1 MIKCY
6 TFIQMKISN
15 KIFFFSILILSGCN
29 NQTIESEN
37 SVFKPNSPLSEL
49 IDVNEVNFSSIDS
62 VHLKRFNVW
71 NSFISVNTKL
81 SRLTPQSND
90 HRSIFN
96 SIKLDLQ
103 DINQNNIPYPFNK
116 PEIIGRLRVVKT
128 FVYKVN
134 SYELN
139 TVNLKSYKEDVIM
152 IIESYNAFVEKL
164 NELAQEAVP

>member
-1 MIKCY
+1 MYRFYK
-6 TFIQMKISN
+6 KN
-15 KIFFFSILILSGCN
+15 IFLVLTLILLGCN
-29 NQTIESEN
+29 NQVIQSES
-37 SVFKPNSPLSEL
+37 SAFKPNSPLSEL

-62 VHLKRFNVW
+62 IYLKRFNVW
-71 NSFISVNTKL
+71 NPFIAVNTKL

-90 HRSIFN
+90 HRSILN

-103 DINQNNIPYPFNK
+103 DINKNNIPYPFNK
-116 PEIIGRLRVVKT
+116 PEVIGRLRVVKT

-139 TVNLKSYKEDVIM
+139 TINLKSYEEDVIM

-164 NELAQEAVP
+164 NALAEEAGP

>member
-1 MIKCY
+1 
-6 TFIQMKISN
+6 MKICKN
-15 KIFFFSILILSGCN
+15 IFLFLVLVLLGCN
-29 NQTIESEN
+29 NQSIQSEN
-37 SVFKPNSPLSEL
+37 SVFQPNRPLSEL
-49 IDVNEVNFSSIDS
+49 ISIDEVNFSSIDS
-62 VHLKRFNVW
+62 AYLKRFNVW
-71 NSFISVNTKL
+71 NPFIAVNTKL

-90 HRSIFN
+90 HRSILN

-116 PEIIGRLRVVKT
+116 PEVIGRLRVVKT

-139 TVNLKSYKEDVIM
+139 AVNLKSYEEDVIM

-164 NELAQEAVP
+164 NALAEEAGP

>member
-1 MIKCY
+1 
-6 TFIQMKISN
+6 MKICKN
-15 KIFFFSILILSGCN
+15 IFLLLVLILLGCN
-29 NQTIESEN
+29 NQSIQSEN
-37 SVFKPNSPLSEL
+37 SVFQPNRSLSEL
-49 IDVNEVNFSSIDS
+49 ISIDEVNFSSIDS
-62 VHLKRFNVW
+62 VYLKRFNVW
-71 NSFISVNTKL
+71 NPFIAVNTKL

-90 HRSIFN
+90 HRSILN

-116 PEIIGRLRVVKT
+116 PEVIGRLRVVKT

-139 TVNLKSYKEDVIM
+139 PVNLKSYEEDVIM

-164 NELAQEAVP
+164 NALAEEAGP

>member
-1 MIKCY
+1 MGCHNQS
-6 TFIQMKISN
+6 IQ
-15 KIFFFSILILSGCN
+15 
-29 NQTIESEN
+29 SEN
-37 SVFKPNSPLSEL
+37 SVFQPNRPLSEL
-49 IDVNEVNFSSIDS
+49 ISIDEVNFSSIDS
-62 VHLKRFNVW
+62 VYLKRFNVW
-71 NSFISVNTKL
+71 NPFIAINTKL

-116 PEIIGRLRVVKT
+116 PEVIGRLRVVKT

-139 TVNLKSYKEDVIM
+139 AVNLRNFEEDVIM

-164 NELAQEAVP
+164 NALAEEAGL

>member
-1 MIKCY
+1 
-6 TFIQMKISN
+6 MKICKN
-15 KIFFFSILILSGCN
+15 IFLLLVLTLLGCN
-29 NQTIESEN
+29 NQSIQSEN
-37 SVFKPNSPLSEL
+37 SVFQPNRSLLEL
-49 IDVNEVNFSSIDS
+49 ISIDEVNFSSIDS
-62 VHLKRFNVW
+62 AYLKRFNVW
-71 NSFISVNTKL
+71 NPFIAVNTKL

-90 HRSIFN
+90 HRSILN

-116 PEIIGRLRVVKT
+116 PEVIGRLRVVKT

-139 TVNLKSYKEDVIM
+139 TINLKSYEEDVIM

-164 NELAQEAVP
+164 NVLAEEAGP

>member
-1 MIKCY
+1 
-6 TFIQMKISN
+6 MKICKN
-15 KIFFFSILILSGCN
+15 IFLLLVLTLLGCN
-29 NQTIESEN
+29 NQSIQSEN
-37 SVFKPNSPLSEL
+37 SVFQPNRPLSEL
-49 IDVNEVNFSSIDS
+49 ISIDEVNFSSIDS
-62 VHLKRFNVW
+62 AYLKRFNVW
-71 NSFISVNTKL
+71 NPFIAVNTKL

-90 HRSIFN
+90 HRSILN

-116 PEIIGRLRVVKT
+116 PEVIGRLRVVKT

-139 TVNLKSYKEDVIM
+139 AINLKSYEEDVIM

-164 NELAQEAVP
+164 NALAEEAGP

>member
-1 MIKCY
+1 
-6 TFIQMKISN
+6 MKIFKNIFLLLALIFLGCSN
-15 KIFFFSILILSGCN
+15 QSI
-29 NQTIESEN
+29 QSEN
-37 SVFKPNSPLSEL
+37 SVFQPNRGLSEL
-49 IDVNEVNFSSIDS
+49 IGINEVNFSNIDS
-62 VHLKRFNVW
+62 TYLKRFNIW
-71 NSFISVNTKL
+71 NPFIAVNTKL

-90 HRSIFN
+90 HRSILN

-116 PEIIGRLRVVKT
+116 PEVIGRLRVVKT

-139 TVNLKSYKEDVIM
+139 AVNLKSYEEDVIM

-164 NELAQEAVP
+164 NALAEEAGP

>member
-1 MIKCY
+1 
-6 TFIQMKISN
+6 MKICKN
-15 KIFFFSILILSGCN
+15 IFLLLVLTLLGCN
-29 NQTIESEN
+29 NQSIQSEN
-37 SVFKPNSPLSEL
+37 SVFQPNRPLSEL
-49 IDVNEVNFSSIDS
+49 ISIDEVNFSSIDS
-62 VHLKRFNVW
+62 AYLKRFNVW
-71 NSFISVNTKL
+71 NPFIAVNTKL

-90 HRSIFN
+90 HRSILN

-116 PEIIGRLRVVKT
+116 PEVIGRLRVVKT

-139 TVNLKSYKEDVIM
+139 AVNLKSYKEDVIM

-164 NELAQEAVP
+164 NALAEEAGP

>member
-1 MIKCY
+1 
-6 TFIQMKISN
+6 MKIFKN
-15 KIFFFSILILSGCN
+15 IFLLLVLTLLGCN
-29 NQTIESEN
+29 NQSIQSEN
-37 SVFKPNSPLSEL
+37 SVFQPNRPLLEL
-49 IDVNEVNFSSIDS
+49 ISIDEVNFSSIDS
-62 VHLKRFNVW
+62 AYLKRFNVW
-71 NSFISVNTKL
+71 NPFIAVNTKL

-90 HRSIFN
+90 HRSILN

-116 PEIIGRLRVVKT
+116 PEVIGRLRVVKT

-139 TVNLKSYKEDVIM
+139 AVNLKSYEEDVIM

-164 NELAQEAVP
+164 NALAEEAGP

>member
-1 MIKCY
+1 
-6 TFIQMKISN
+6 MKICKN
-15 KIFFFSILILSGCN
+15 IFLLLVLILLGCN
-29 NQTIESEN
+29 NQSIQSEN
-37 SVFKPNSPLSEL
+37 SVFQPNRPLSEL
-49 IDVNEVNFSSIDS
+49 ISIDEVNFSTIDS
-62 VHLKRFNVW
+62 AYLKRFNVW
-71 NSFISVNTKL
+71 NPFIAVNTKL

-90 HRSIFN
+90 HRSILN

-116 PEIIGRLRVVKT
+116 PEVIGRLRVVKT

-139 TVNLKSYKEDVIM
+139 AVNLKSYQEDVIM

-164 NELAQEAVP
+164 NALAEEAGP

>member
-1 MIKCY
+1 
-6 TFIQMKISN
+6 MKIFKN
-15 KIFFFSILILSGCN
+15 IFLVLTLILLGCN
-29 NQTIESEN
+29 NQAIQSEN
-37 SVFKPNSPLSEL
+37 SVFQPNRSLLEL
-49 IDVNEVNFSSIDS
+49 ISIDEVNFSSIDS
-62 VHLKRFNVW
+62 AYLKRFNVW
-71 NSFISVNTKL
+71 NPFIAVNTKL

-90 HRSIFN
+90 HRSILN

-116 PEIIGRLRVVKT
+116 PEVIGRLRVVKT

-139 TVNLKSYKEDVIM
+139 AVNLKSYKEDVIM

-164 NELAQEAVP
+164 NALAEEAGP

>member
-1 MIKCY
+1 
-6 TFIQMKISN
+6 MKIFKN
-15 KIFFFSILILSGCN
+15 IFLVLTLILLGCN
-29 NQTIESEN
+29 NQVIQSES
-37 SVFKPNSPLSEL
+37 SAFKPNSPLSEL

-62 VHLKRFNVW
+62 IYLKRFNVW
-71 NSFISVNTKL
+71 NPFIAVNTKL

-90 HRSIFN
+90 HRSILN

-116 PEIIGRLRVVKT
+116 PEVIGRLRVVKT

-139 TVNLKSYKEDVIM
+139 TINLKSYEEDVIM

-164 NELAQEAVP
+164 NALAEEAGP

>member
-1 MIKCY
+1 
-6 TFIQMKISN
+6 MKIFKN
-15 KIFFFSILILSGCN
+15 IFLLLVLILLGCN
-29 NQTIESEN
+29 NQSIQSEN
-37 SVFKPNSPLSEL
+37 SVFQPNRSLSEL
-49 IDVNEVNFSSIDS
+49 ISIDEVNFSSIDS
-62 VHLKRFNVW
+62 AYLKRFNVW
-71 NSFISVNTKL
+71 NPFIAVNTKL

-90 HRSIFN
+90 HRSILN

-116 PEIIGRLRVVKT
+116 PEVIGRLRVVKT

-139 TVNLKSYKEDVIM
+139 AVNLKSYKEDVIM

-164 NELAQEAVP
+164 NALAEEAGP

>member
-1 MIKCY
+1 
-6 TFIQMKISN
+6 MKICKN
-15 KIFFFSILILSGCN
+15 IFLLLVLTLLGCN
-29 NQTIESEN
+29 NQSIQSEN
-37 SVFKPNSPLSEL
+37 SVFQPNRPLSEL
-49 IDVNEVNFSSIDS
+49 INIDEINFSSIDS
-62 VHLKRFNVW
+62 AYLKRFNVW
-71 NSFISVNTKL
+71 NPFIAVNTKL

-90 HRSIFN
+90 HRSILN

-116 PEIIGRLRVVKT
+116 PEVIGRLRVVKT

-139 TVNLKSYKEDVIM
+139 AVNLKSYEEDVIM

-164 NELAQEAVP
+164 NALAEEAGP

>member
-1 MIKCY
+1 
-6 TFIQMKISN
+6 MKICKN
-15 KIFFFSILILSGCN
+15 IFLLLVLTLLGCN
-29 NQTIESEN
+29 NQSIQSEN
-37 SVFKPNSPLSEL
+37 SVFQPNRSLLEL
-49 IDVNEVNFSSIDS
+49 ISIDEVNFSSIDS
-62 VHLKRFNVW
+62 AYLKRFNVW
-71 NSFISVNTKL
+71 NPFIAVNTKL

-90 HRSIFN
+90 HRSILN

-116 PEIIGRLRVVKT
+116 PEVIGRLRVVKT

-139 TVNLKSYKEDVIM
+139 AVNLKSYEEDVIM

-164 NELAQEAVP
+164 NALAEEAGP

>member
-1 MIKCY
+1 
-6 TFIQMKISN
+6 MKICKN
-15 KIFFFSILILSGCN
+15 IFLLLLLTLLGCN
-29 NQTIESEN
+29 DQSIQSEN
-37 SVFKPNSPLSEL
+37 SVFQPNRPLSKL
-49 IDVNEVNFSSIDS
+49 ISIDEVNFSSIDS
-62 VHLKRFNVW
+62 AYLKRFNVW
-71 NSFISVNTKL
+71 NPFIAVNTKL

-90 HRSIFN
+90 HRSILN

-116 PEIIGRLRVVKT
+116 PEVIGRLRVVKT

-139 TVNLKSYKEDVIM
+139 AVNLKSYEEDVIM

-164 NELAQEAVP
+164 NVLAEEAGP

>member
-1 MIKCY
+1 
-6 TFIQMKISN
+6 MKICKN
-15 KIFFFSILILSGCN
+15 IFLLLALTLLGCN
-29 NQTIESEN
+29 NQSIQSEN
-37 SVFKPNSPLSEL
+37 SVFQPNRSLLEL
-49 IDVNEVNFSSIDS
+49 ISIDEVNFSSIDS
-62 VHLKRFNVW
+62 AYLKRFNVW
-71 NSFISVNTKL
+71 NPFIAVNTKL

-90 HRSIFN
+90 HRSILN

-116 PEIIGRLRVVKT
+116 PEVIGRLRVVKT

-139 TVNLKSYKEDVIM
+139 AVNLKSYEEDVIM

-164 NELAQEAVP
+164 NALAEEAGP

>member
-1 MIKCY
+1 
-6 TFIQMKISN
+6 MKIFKN
-15 KIFFFSILILSGCN
+15 IFLLLVLILLGCN
-29 NQTIESEN
+29 NQSIQSEN
-37 SVFKPNSPLSEL
+37 SVFQPNSPLSEL
-49 IDVNEVNFSSIDS
+49 ISIDEVNFSSIDS
-62 VHLKRFNVW
+62 IYLKRFNVW
-71 NSFISVNTKL
+71 NPFIAVNTKL

-90 HRSIFN
+90 HRSILN

-116 PEIIGRLRVVKT
+116 PEVIGRLRVVKT

-139 TVNLKSYKEDVIM
+139 AVNLKSYEEDVIM

-164 NELAQEAVP
+164 NALAEEAGP

>member
-1 MIKCY
+1 M
-6 TFIQMKISN
+6 
-15 KIFFFSILILSGCN
+15 GCN
-29 NQTIESEN
+29 NQSIQSEN
-37 SVFKPNSPLSEL
+37 SVFQPNRPLSEL
-49 IDVNEVNFSSIDS
+49 ISIDEVNFSSIDS
-62 VHLKRFNVW
+62 AYLKRFNVW
-71 NSFISVNTKL
+71 NPFIAVNTKL

-90 HRSIFN
+90 HRSILN

-116 PEIIGRLRVVKT
+116 PEVIGRLRVVKT

-139 TVNLKSYKEDVIM
+139 AVNLKSYEEDVIM

-164 NELAQEAVP
+164 NALAEEAGP